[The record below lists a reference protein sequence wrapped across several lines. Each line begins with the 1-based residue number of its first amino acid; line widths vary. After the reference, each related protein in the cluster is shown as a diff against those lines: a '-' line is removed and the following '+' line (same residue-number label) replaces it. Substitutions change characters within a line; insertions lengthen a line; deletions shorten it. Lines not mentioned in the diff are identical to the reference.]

1 MDMVGRINIYNDRSN
16 KEKTTSIKNILEAV
30 LILSNLYLKFQNC
43 KLLDIC
49 NKITSMKQRENLGA
63 TIYLKG
69 GNKLNIL
76 IFN

>member
-1 MDMVGRINIYNDRSN
+1 MNMVGRINIYNDRSN
-16 KEKTTSIKNILEAV
+16 KEKTISVKNVLETV

-49 NKITSMKQRENLGA
+49 NKIAAMKQGENLGA

-69 GNKLNIL
+69 GNRLNIL
-76 IFN
+76 VCN